1 MYLREGS
8 DKNMDQ
14 SNNYYFASFRCDSVF
29 FNGVSSASLDSMI
42 QWCDAN
48 DMKSEDC
55 VIIDG
60 FLFFNILSTR
70 PDGSHFLRDHVRS
83 KLFHTWKM
91 YQDKDYYSDLCACVQ
106 QMLNSIHYLE

>member
-1 MYLREGS
+1 MNQRH
-8 DKNMDQ
+8 
-14 SNNYYFASFRCDSVF
+14 NYYFASFRCDSVF
-29 FNGVSSASLDSMI
+29 FNGVSSDSLDSMI
-42 QWCDAN
+42 QWCDWN
-48 DMKSEDC
+48 GMKSEDC

-60 FLFFNILSTR
+60 VLFFNILSDR

-91 YQDKDYYSDLCACVQ
+91 YQQDKDYHNLCACVQ